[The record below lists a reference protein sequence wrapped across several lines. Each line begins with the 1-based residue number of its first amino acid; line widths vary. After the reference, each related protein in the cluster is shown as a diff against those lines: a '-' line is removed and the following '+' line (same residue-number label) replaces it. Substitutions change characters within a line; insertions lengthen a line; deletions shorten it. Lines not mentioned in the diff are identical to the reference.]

1 MCNIKRSF
9 SLLVTDLSQ
18 LLWAVQSVELLNLK
32 FGFLVQQTKTPT
44 TKKIWKIENKAKCE
58 IQNKY
63 QIIICLVYTQVCLF
77 FNVYPPLV
85 TDPANDIGKCYLIC
99 RQANISQQSQQ
110 HESTSSVQLSTK
122 TLY

>member
-1 MCNIKRSF
+1 MSNIKRSF

-18 LLWAVQSVELLNLK
+18 LLWVVQSVEMLNLK

-44 TKKIWKIENKAKCE
+44 TNKIWKIENKAKCE

-77 FNVYPPLV
+77 CFL
-85 TDPANDIGKCYLIC
+85 TFTHHL
-99 RQANISQQSQQ
+99 
-110 HESTSSVQLSTK
+110 
-122 TLY
+122 